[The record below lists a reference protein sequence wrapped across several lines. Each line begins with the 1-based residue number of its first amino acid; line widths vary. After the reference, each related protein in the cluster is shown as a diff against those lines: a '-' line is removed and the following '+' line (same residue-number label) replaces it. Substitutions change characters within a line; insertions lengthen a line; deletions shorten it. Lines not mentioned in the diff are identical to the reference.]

1 MLKKMLPALCCAAL
15 AAGCASTATT
25 GSSAEPLSGE
35 KPAQLADRSFMWV
48 DGASEDCELPPSIRF
63 GADGRIS
70 GQAGCNR
77 MLGSWKRSIWV
88 KSPRRCVCAV
98 QPSWKSRRNSSAF
111 LVRPS
116 TSRRR
121 LTERALCFGTTRA
134 RSSLNCFRNA
144 QASAT
149 KEKRSSIKK
158 NAPRISIL
166 GAFFLAAGESTP

>member
-35 KPAQLADRSFMWV
+35 KTAQLADRSFMWV

-77 MLGSWKRSIWV
+77 MLGSWKQQNDRFGSNRHDDALVRSRLHGSREEI
-88 KSPRRCVCAV
+88 P
-98 QPSWKSRRNSSAF
+98 QPSRSGQ
-111 LVRPS
+111 VHHGGC
-116 TSRRR
+116 RRR
-121 LTERALCFGTTRA
+121 GHCALERQGREA
-134 RSSLNCFRNA
+134 R
-144 QASAT
+144 
-149 KEKRSSIKK
+149 
-158 NAPRISIL
+158 
-166 GAFFLAAGESTP
+166 

>member
-1 MLKKMLPALCCAAL
+1 MLKKLLPALCCAAL

-77 MLGSWKRSIWV
+77 MLGSWKQDGKTIDLGQIATTMRLCG
-88 KSPRRCVCAV
+88 P
-98 QPSWKSRRNSSAF
+98 AF
-111 LVRPS
+111 M
-116 TSRRR
+116 
-121 LTERALCFGTTRA
+121 
-134 RSSLNCFRNA
+134 
-144 QASAT
+144 
-149 KEKRSSIKK
+149 
-158 NAPRISIL
+158 
-166 GAFFLAAGESTP
+166 

>member
-77 MLGSWKRSIWV
+77 MLGSWKQDGKTIDLAKYITAAADGEGIVLWND
-88 KSPRRCVCAV
+88 KGE
-98 QPSWKSRRNSSAF
+98 K
-111 LVRPS
+111 LVELLP
-116 TSRRR
+116 
-121 LTERALCFGTTRA
+121 ERAGKCD
-134 RSSLNCFRNA
+134 
-144 QASAT
+144 
-149 KEKRSSIKK
+149 
-158 NAPRISIL
+158 
-166 GAFFLAAGESTP
+166 